1 MAFFTKVDYSRQ
13 LRQRGG
19 TTATFS
25 GSTQF
30 YESFFVQTST
40 SFDAA
45 DGCNCFPCSTGAT
58 FIVGDYSATSA
69 SCNVTIT
76 SFSGQTGLTQVL
88 AIGQV
93 PINPLSGGTGSFY
106 LTGSSLQIDR
116 NTLLD
121 SGAMTG
127 EVGLNIDEN
136 GNVVRTASSSLR
148 YKKDLVEVAPNHYD
162 DMLNQITPYFFT
174 YKSSGA
180 KGFGLIAEEL
190 DRLGYKELVIYDSL
204 GRPDNIDYRLLSVS
218 LLRIIKDLNISI
230 PPSTVKEDSS
240 VKVIKED
247 YTTNGEY
254 LLLVTNNCN
263 IKLNS
268 VKDKKIK
275 IKSLSSLTVY
285 PDLGLIDNK
294 WESLEL
300 SGDSC
305 VEFVF
310 VEETGYWIIVSSDG
324 IKDS

>member
-148 YKKDLVEVAPNHYD
+148 YKKDLV
-162 DMLNQITPYFFT
+162 
-174 YKSSGA
+174 
-180 KGFGLIAEEL
+180 
-190 DRLGYKELVIYDSL
+190 
-204 GRPDNIDYRLLSVS
+204 
-218 LLRIIKDLNISI
+218 
-230 PPSTVKEDSS
+230 
-240 VKVIKED
+240 D

>member
-1 MAFFTKVDYSRQ
+1 MGFFTKVDYSRQ

-30 YESFFVQTST
+30 YESFCVQTST
-40 SFDAA
+40 SFDAT
-45 DGCNCFPCSTGAT
+45 DDCNCFPCSTGAT

-88 AIGQV
+88 AIGQT

-148 YKKDLVEVAPNHYD
+148 YKKDLVEVVPNHYD
-162 DMLNQITPYFFT
+162 DMLKQLTPYFFT

-190 DRLGYKELVIYDSL
+190 DRLGYKELVIYDSH
-204 GRPDNIDYRLLSVS
+204 GRPDNIDYRLLSVA

-230 PPSTVKEDSS
+230 PTSTVKEDSS

-263 IKLNS
+263 IRLNS

>member
-1 MAFFTKVDYSRQ
+1 MGFFTKVDYSRQ

-30 YESFFVQTST
+30 YESFCVQTST
-40 SFDAA
+40 SFDAT
-45 DGCNCFPCSTGAT
+45 DDCNCFPCSTGAT

-88 AIGQV
+88 AIGQT

-148 YKKDLVEVAPNHYD
+148 YKKDLVEVVPNHYD
-162 DMLNQITPYFFT
+162 DMLKQLTPYFFT

-190 DRLGYKELVIYDSL
+190 DRLGYKELVIYDSH
-204 GRPDNIDYRLLSVS
+204 GRPDNIDYRLLSVA

-230 PPSTVKEDSS
+230 PTSTVKEDSS